1 VTAAVAAV
9 QPAVRDFYAVRDDEQ
24 KARLLRGLAGLAAER
39 SPERRRWRAATD
51 SPGVPW
57 GGICE
62 RLTPALRD
70 WPTRGI
76 ERAMRLND
84 AQRVAPS
91 ARPRAAGRGPP

>member
-1 VTAAVAAV
+1 VTAALAAV
-9 QPAVRDFYAVRDDEQ
+9 QPAVRDFYAVLDDEQ

-39 SPERRRWRAATD
+39 SPERRRWRAAGTA
-51 SPGVPW
+51 GVPW

-76 ERAMRLND
+76 ERAMRLSD